1 MRTGRPCARLRV
13 ARRRLVG
20 RLHGLRLARAGLQH
34 RGELP
39 VFGGRVLRAL
49 AGAAGRR
56 GGRRGRRLD
65 LRRVRG
71 EPVDGQLHRAGAMA
85 ADLRMRRSL

>member
-49 AGAAGRR
+49 AGAAAASTSAGCEVSQSMASSTVL
-56 GGRRGRRLD
+56 GPWLPTCACAAACNF
-65 LRRVRG
+65 RVG
-71 EPVDGQLHRAGAMA
+71 
-85 ADLRMRRSL
+85 